1 MEAAMT
7 GHLVFST
14 VHTNSAAETITRVMN
29 LGAKPYMI
37 TGTFNVIIAQR
48 LARKLRDDCKI
59 QVNVKEK
66 FPELY
71 ESAKQALLTMKPDAL
86 DREMTSRNINR
97 DALSDFMEK

>member
-29 LGAKPYMI
+29 LGAKLYMI

-48 LARKLRDDCKI
+48 LARKLRDDSKI
-59 QVNVKEK
+59 QVNVKDK

-71 ESAKQALLTMKPDAL
+71 ESAKQALLSMKQDAL
-86 DREMTSRNINR
+86 DREMTSRNISR